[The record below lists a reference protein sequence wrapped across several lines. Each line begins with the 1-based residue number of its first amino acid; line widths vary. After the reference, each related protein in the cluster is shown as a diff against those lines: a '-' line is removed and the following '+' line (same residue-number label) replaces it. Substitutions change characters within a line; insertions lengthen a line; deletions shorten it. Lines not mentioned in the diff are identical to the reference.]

1 MKKLVIGITGGI
13 GCGISEVTR
22 RLSDL
27 GAEIVNVDAIGRKV
41 VENNEK
47 VQSQLKEAFD
57 QQYFQKDGSLDRKKL
72 GDFVFSDEN
81 ARKKL
86 DQIVH
91 PLMIAQTKA
100 EIEKLLKS
108 TDTTLVAVDAA
119 LIFELGLD
127 EDVNYIV
134 VVDAPLELRKKRIKE
149 RDGLSSKEVNN
160 RIQSQMPLEEKKEK
174 ADYIITNSGSLI
186 DLDKKVRSLY
196 RWLKVRARV
205 DAAKDK

>member
-22 RLSDL
+22 RLSVL

>member
-1 MKKLVIGITGGI
+1 M
-13 GCGISEVTR
+13 
-22 RLSDL
+22 
-27 GAEIVNVDAIGRKV
+27 
-41 VENNEK
+41 
-47 VQSQLKEAFD
+47 
-57 QQYFQKDGSLDRKKL
+57 